1 MMDVITHAGPF
12 SVITGADGSSVPLY
26 LIPFDKEGRC
36 IGPNT
41 LKELQAD
48 AARGLFTDIHVYS
61 HGWNNTFKEAIEHY
75 VEFFTEY
82 FELRK
87 KAGLS
92 GVHYKPL
99 IAGVIWPSAAL
110 LAPDEEAPAFAGDA
124 PLSMRAAAMDEEM
137 FAVTEL
143 AAALPDGDVQR
154 FLELSGRN
162 EPLNRQEALEL
173 ARILLPVFGREAA
186 DQEGIAQ
193 AVTPEKL
200 VKAWEQVAY
209 AAAGPDRGKPGVLPD
224 EDEPEP
230 ARDAARAAGFL
241 DLFNPKDIIR
251 MATVFLMKDRAGTV
265 GAHGVGPM
273 LQSLLATSGSARVHL
288 TGHSF
293 GAKVLL
299 SALSLIE
306 HPRKV
311 TSVLLLQPA
320 INMFC
325 FAQSIQENRGRPG
338 AYRPALDKTEV
349 PILSTFS
356 SKDAPLTGFFHLA
369 LRRDGDLGEIRPATT
384 GAPSIFAALGG
395 YGAAGL
401 APGES
406 KTIPMPA
413 PPRKYDF
420 SDPEVRLYEADGSD
434 HRIMSHGDVRN
445 EFTEWALVNLVSG
458 RELP

>member
-1 MMDVITHAGPF
+1 
-12 SVITGADGSSVPLY
+12 
-26 LIPFDKEGRC
+26 
-36 IGPNT
+36 
-41 LKELQAD
+41 
-48 AARGLFTDIHVYS
+48 
-61 HGWNNTFKEAIEHY
+61 
-75 VEFFTEY
+75 
-82 FELRK
+82 
-87 KAGLS
+87 
-92 GVHYKPL
+92 
-99 IAGVIWPSAAL
+99 
-110 LAPDEEAPAFAGDA
+110 
-124 PLSMRAAAMDEEM
+124 MDEEM

-209 AAAGPDRGKPGVLPD
+209 AAAGPDRGKPGVLLD

-230 ARDAARAAGFL
+230 ARDVARAAGFL

-251 MATVFLMKDRAGTV
+251 IATVFLMKDRAGTV

-338 AYRPALDKTEV
+338 AYRPALDKTEM